1 MAGNLR
7 KHRGIIYKLQRDW
20 GLEVTLYRP
29 VSSAQ
34 DLQTG
39 KLSRGFQIVT
49 IHKAPVLPADVDRS
63 FVYDLAYI
71 AASKNFTEGAF
82 FDRKQRSVILEAR
95 QLPKGFEPNLDDFL
109 VFKTQ
114 RYTIKG
120 VQFIE
125 EFAAFRLRVLAIENQ
140 RRERWLTVKNSIT
153 FTPTSSGT
161 V

>member
-1 MAGNLR
+1 MAGNLK
-7 KHRGIIYKLQRDW
+7 KHRAIIYKLRRDW

-29 VSSAQ
+29 IISTK
-34 DLQTG
+34 DLRTG
-39 KLSRGFQIVT
+39 KLSRGFQVVT
-49 IHKAPVLPADVDRS
+49 IHQAPVLPADVDRS

-95 QLPKGFEPNLDDFL
+95 QLPKGFEPNLNDFL
-109 VFKTQ
+109 VFNTQ

-120 VQFIE
+120 IQVIE
-125 EFAAFRLRVLAIENQ
+125 EFAAYRLRVLAIENQ
-140 RRERWLTVKNSIT
+140 RERWLTVKNSIT
-153 FTPTSSGT
+153 FTSTAGS